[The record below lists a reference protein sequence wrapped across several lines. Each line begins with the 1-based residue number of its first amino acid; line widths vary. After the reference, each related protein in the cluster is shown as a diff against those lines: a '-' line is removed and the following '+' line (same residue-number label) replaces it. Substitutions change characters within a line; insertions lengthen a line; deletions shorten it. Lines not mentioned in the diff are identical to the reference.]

1 MNRVRKYWLLAA
13 AVLGVILIDVWQH
26 AHVVTLGYEIDRL
39 ESDRDRERRLNREL
53 TIEYSALMSLERIE
67 GIAKSQ
73 LGMIIPSEGQA
84 ILVQAPAGHRVIQP
98 EPESPMM
105 IVKR

>member
-1 MNRVRKYWLLAA
+1 MNQVRKYWLLAA

-39 ESDRDRERRLNREL
+39 EADRDRERRLNREL
-53 TIEYSALMSLERIE
+53 AIERSALMSLERIE

-73 LGMIIPSEGQA
+73 LGMIIPSEGQS
-84 ILVQAPAGHRVIQP
+84 ILVQAPEGHRAVQP
-98 EPESPMM
+98 DPTGPLV